1 MPHANMANWRSLIT
15 GEPVYPNYRAP
26 RSVAELVDR
35 RAKGSQI
42 FEKLN
47 VDLPDLAAAHER
59 VVMRPQP
66 DSTPVAEI
74 YVPHGTGP
82 FPVLLH
88 IHGGGWFAGSAA
100 GERKFCMTIATAGF
114 VVVNIDYALAPENPF
129 PRGLEDCVYAARWI
143 VRNIERYSGDPKRL
157 AIGGC
162 SAGGNLTMCTV
173 LALHGSDTGLD
184 GGDLVGVPVKFSA
197 AIPQWGVLDVHRWI
211 AEPHYYAGTSEIYIQ
226 SYLGP
231 NFTGRIR
238 EPLVSPIENPHLA
251 KMCPTY
257 LCCGAED
264 AFLSHTL
271 AMADALALRDVPVTV
286 SVVEGAD
293 HEFLKIPHKV
303 PGGPDEIAR
312 ITKWMHA
319 HLDRT

>member
-1 MPHANMANWRSLIT
+1 MPHASMANWRAQIT
-15 GEPVYPNYRAP
+15 GDPVDLNYKPP
-26 RSVAELVDR
+26 RSVAELVER
-35 RAKGSQI
+35 RAKGSHI

-47 VDLPDLAAAHER
+47 VNLPEIGKVHSN
-59 VVMRPQP
+59 VVMRKAAG
-66 DSTPVAEI
+66 STPVAEI
-74 YVPHGTGP
+74 YVPKGTGP

-100 GERKFCMTIATAGF
+100 GERKFAMTVAAAGF

-143 VRNIERYSGDPKRL
+143 VKNIAQYQGDPTRL

-173 LALHGSDTGLD
+173 LALHGSDEGLD
-184 GGDLVGVPVKFSA
+184 GGDLTGVKVKFSG

-271 AMADALALRDVPVTV
+271 AMANALSLRDVPITV

-293 HEFLKIPHKV
+293 HEFLKIPDKV
-303 PGGPDEIAR
+303 AGGRDEINR
-312 ITKWMHA
+312 ITAWMHK
-319 HLDRT
+319 HLG

>member
-1 MPHANMANWRSLIT
+1 MPHANMGNWRSKIT
-15 GEPVYPNYRAP
+15 GEPIDANYQAP
-26 RSVAELVDR
+26 RSVADLVSR

-47 VDLPDLAAAHER
+47 VDLPELGDVHHG
-59 VVMRPQP
+59 VVMRGQAN
-66 DSTPVAEI
+66 STPVAEI
-74 YVPHGTGP
+74 YVPKGAGP

-100 GERKFCMTIATAGF
+100 GERKFAMTVAAAGF
-114 VVVNIDYALAPENPF
+114 VVVNIDYALAPEHPF

-143 VRNIERYSGDPKRL
+143 VSNIARYKGDPSRL

-173 LALHGSDTGLD
+173 LALHGSDVGLD
-184 GGDLVGVPVKFSA
+184 GGDLAHIKVKFSG

-238 EPLVSPIENPHLA
+238 DALVSPIENPHLD

-271 AMADALALRDVPVTV
+271 AMANALTLRDVPTTV

-293 HEFLKIPHKV
+293 HEFLKIPDKV
-303 PGGPDEIAR
+303 PDGRDEIKR
-312 ITKWMHA
+312 ITTWMHR
-319 HLDRT
+319 HLG